1 MFILHMIRNNMKYLW
16 SALLIIGVSGSYFS
30 SHEDDDCFC
39 QLQGQIDDCTCN
51 VDTVDH
57 FNNVKIY
64 PRLRSLL
71 QKDYFRFFKVNL
83 FKKCPFW
90 QDYNQCGI
98 KYCHVE
104 PCKENE
110 VPKGLKEKD
119 GKKIHGE
126 NKYMKSID
134 CDNEFNELGVIN
146 TTLSDQAV
154 EDFLLWS
161 AYDDAQDNFCLLED
175 FDDDSNYVDLLLNPE
190 RYTGYKGDAAH
201 HIWQTIY
208 RENCFRPN
216 GQINS
221 YIQSNGLNSM
231 CLEERVFYRAISGL
245 HASINIHV
253 CVKYLLRESSF
264 KNSNGEWGPNLDEF
278 RKKFSPETT
287 NGEGPNWLRN
297 LYFLYLL
304 ELKALKKASPYL
316 EKEEFYTG
324 NDSEDWDT
332 QLAIRDLLNIVKN
345 FPHHFDET
353 TMFIGHNQA
362 IKLKQEFKQHF
373 RNISSI
379 MDCVGCEKCK
389 LWGKLQIQ
397 GLGTALKIL
406 FSRKFDGLTLED
418 DSSEKSF
425 QLLRS
430 EIVALLNSIG
440 RLSTS
445 IYELDEF
452 RFILR

>member
-1 MFILHMIRNNMKYLW
+1 MRKLILFLVFLKISDCYF
-16 SALLIIGVSGSYFS
+16 GSQ
-30 SHEDDDCFC
+30 EDDDCFC
-39 QLQGQIDDCTCN
+39 QLQGKIDDCTCN

-71 QKDYFRFFKVNL
+71 QKDFFRFFKINL

-90 QDYNQCGI
+90 QDDSQCGI
-98 KYCHVE
+98 RYCHVE

-110 VPKGLKEKD
+110 VPVGLKEKD
-119 GKKIHGE
+119 DKRLKLE
-126 NKYMKSID
+126 NKYVKDADCKHGID
-134 CDNEFNELGVIN
+134 NKLGEIN
-146 TTLSDQAV
+146 TTISDQAR
-154 EDFLLWS
+154 EDFALWS
-161 AYDDAQDNFCLLED
+161 AYDDAQENFCLLDD
-175 FDDDSNYVDLLLNPE
+175 FDEDSNYVDLLLNPE
-190 RYTGYKGDAAH
+190 RFTGYKGDSAH
-201 HIWQTIY
+201 RIWQTIY
-208 RENCFRPN
+208 SENCFRPN
-216 GQINS
+216 GKFNS
-221 YIQSNGLNSM
+221 YIQSHTLNNM

-253 CVKYLLRESSF
+253 CAKYLLRESSF
-264 KNSNGEWGPNLDEF
+264 KYPQGEWGQNLEEF
-278 RKKFSPETT
+278 HRKFSPEMT
-287 NGEGPNWLRN
+287 NGEGPSWLRN

-304 ELKALKKASPYL
+304 ELRALQKASFYM

-332 QLAIRDLLNIVKN
+332 RLAIKDLLNIVRN
-345 FPHHFDET
+345 FPHHFDES
-353 TMFIGHNQA
+353 TMFKGHVQA
-362 IKLKQEFKQHF
+362 KKLKQEFKQHF

-389 LWGKLQIQ
+389 LWGKLQVQ

-406 FSRKFDGLTLED
+406 FSGKFDKIGMD
-418 DSSEKSF
+418 DNTSKKNF
-425 QLLRS
+425 QLLRT

>member
-1 MFILHMIRNNMKYLW
+1 MKEVLFFILVLN
-16 SALLIIGVSGSYFS
+16 VSGSIFT

-83 FKKCPFW
+83 FRKCPFW
-90 QDYNQCGI
+90 QDNSQCGI
-98 KYCHVE
+98 RYCHVE

-110 VPKGLKEKD
+110 IPKGLKEKD
-119 GKKIHGE
+119 KEKFKE
-126 NKYMKSID
+126 NNKYLKDSL
-134 CDNEFNELGVIN
+134 CEHEHNGGLGDIN
-146 TTLSDQAV
+146 TTISDQAR
-154 EDFLLWS
+154 EDFVLWS
-161 AYDDAQDNFCLLED
+161 AYDDAQDNFCILDD
-175 FDDDSNYVDLLLNPE
+175 FDEDSSYVDLLLNPE
-190 RYTGYKGDAAH
+190 RYTGYKGASAH
-201 HIWQTIY
+201 RIWQTIY
-208 RENCFRPN
+208 LENCFRPN
-216 GQINS
+216 GYLNS
-221 YIQSNGLNSM
+221 YIQNHALNSM

-245 HASINIHV
+245 HTSINIHV
-253 CVKYLLRESSF
+253 CAKYLLRESSF
-264 KNSNGEWGPNLDEF
+264 KNPEGEWGPNLNEF
-278 RKKFSPETT
+278 RQKFSPETT
-287 NGEGPNWLRN
+287 NGQGPSWLRN

-304 ELKALKKASPYL
+304 ELRALQKALTYL
-316 EKEEFYTG
+316 VKEEFYTG
-324 NDSEDWDT
+324 NESEDWDT
-332 QLAIRDLLNIVKN
+332 QLAIKDLLNIVQN
-345 FPHHFDET
+345 FPYHFDES
-353 TMFIGHNQA
+353 TMFNGHEQA
-362 IKLKQEFKQHF
+362 QKLKLEFRQHF

-406 FSRKFDGLTLED
+406 FSGKFDGSLMSED
-418 DSSEKSF
+418 TSKKSF
-425 QLLRS
+425 QLLRT

-445 IYELDEF
+445 LYELDEF